1 MICNC
6 QHVMQNLKCIIKN
19 FIVNFTIKLEQI
31 SKNSKILFIA
41 YKFYLK
47 MLSLISV
54 YPYKVINHHMYAKKH
69 TNSSMHIIQENR
81 IGFTSNSVFGHE
93 TPDYS
98 LIPVEMPDLYY
109 VKHENV
115 KIHGN
120 SDFIINK
127 DENVVIN
134 DFAYQMSEKFDNK
147 DGILLKQKG
156 DLLLLRFNDKIIDK
170 FIDSGIM
177 ISGKFSS
184 NYYHV
189 IYEILIKL
197 LLINKTDIPDN
208 VPIIVD
214 SIIYKVNSF
223 KRIFETLCPSNRQVI
238 LIDRHEAYKFKTI
251 YWLSSINT
259 IPPHIKNLYQ
269 IDVKDIAFDLAY
281 INILREKLIFLNS
294 NKIFPKKIFLKRK
307 KNSRRNFNEDE
318 IVEFL
323 KKYEF
328 AALAPESYT
337 FGDQI
342 AMFNNADFIIGGSGA
357 AMSNLL
363 FCNRGCKI
371 ICIQSRRTNY
381 PLFTTIA
388 YSQGLEM
395 KYCIGSPLKSSKIN
409 DIHASF
415 RLNTND
421 LEETIKSFYV
431 D

>member
-1 MICNC
+1 MSCNC
-6 QHVMQNLKCIIKN
+6 QHVMQDLKYRLLD
-19 FIVNFTIKLEQI
+19 FIVNFTVRLEQI
-31 SKNSKILFIA
+31 SKHNMILYIA
-41 YKFYLK
+41 YKSYLK
-47 MLSLISV
+47 MLSLIRL

-69 TNSSMHIIQENR
+69 SNSSMHIIQENR

-134 DFAYQMSEKFDNK
+134 DFAYQMSKRFDNK

-156 DLLLLRFNDKIIDK
+156 DLLLLRYNDKIIDK

-189 IYEILIKL
+189 IYEILIRL

-223 KRIFETLCPSNRQVI
+223 KRIFETLCSSNRQVV
-238 LIDRHEAYKFKTI
+238 LIDQNEVYKFKTI
-251 YWLSSINT
+251 YWLSPINT
-259 IPPHIKNLYQ
+259 IPPHIKDPYML
-269 IDVKDIAFDLAY
+269 DVKDIAFDLAY
-281 INILREKLIFLNS
+281 INILREKLISLNS
-294 NKIFPKKIFLKRK
+294 NKMFPKKIFLKRK
-307 KNSRRNFNEDE
+307 NLSRRNFNEDE
-318 IVEFL
+318 VVEFL

-328 AALAPESYT
+328 EALAPESYT
-337 FGDQI
+337 LGDQI

-363 FCNRGCKI
+363 FCNRGCKV
-371 ICIQSRRTNY
+371 ICIKSRRTNS
-381 PLFTTIA
+381 PIFTTIA

-395 KYCIGSPLKSSKIN
+395 KYCIGSPLGSFKNN

-415 RLNTND
+415 RLNIYD
-421 LEETIKSFYV
+421 IEETIKSFYV
-431 D
+431 N